1 MSACR
6 TEGQESHGGDEHVM
20 FYLQIYGSKEKIRVT
35 AITGISELFAM
46 HSFRAVCS
54 IGEVCDLNSKSI
66 FNYAICITLASSKL
80 FLIAYDFLLSTPNNF
95 MGKLSIANIL
105 DGSISFYWDRHRKST
120 RKPCVLWSSGICLK
134 KEMA

>member
-1 MSACR
+1 VSACR
-6 TEGQESHGGDEHVM
+6 TAGQESHGGDEHVM

-95 MGKLSIANIL
+95 MGKLSIANIWTAV
-105 DGSISFYWDRHRKST
+105 FPFT
-120 RKPCVLWSSGICLK
+120 GIDTENPLENHVFCGPLGF
-134 KEMA
+134 A